1 MESSSSS
8 SSIAARNQQNQSQN
22 NTKDAVLAPSRDK
35 DPPPTPC
42 YIKQAMEP
50 SHKPLVIVR
59 HDMRNKST
67 YKRDTV
73 ALLRA
78 INILSPAPPVRP
90 LSLCALWR
98 VLSRIVDVSID
109 YTVPTAG
116 GGTG

>member
-8 SSIAARNQQNQSQN
+8 SSNNAARNQQNQSQN

-35 DPPPTPC
+35 DPPATSS
-42 YIKQAMEP
+42 KQWNLAT
-50 SHKPLVIVR
+50 SHSDCTAQHAQQEHIQER
-59 HDMRNKST
+59 
-67 YKRDTV
+67 YTV
-73 ALLRA
+73 ALMRA

-90 LSLCALWR
+90 LSLCALRR
-98 VLSRIVDVSID
+98 VLSRNVDVSID